1 MHGAINYFSP
11 VFLFLPVIFAL
22 LLIGT
27 ATRPNGME
35 IGNHKW
41 LQEVHR
47 DVFIKEGLNL
57 HSPGVM
63 GSFPSCANATGEWG
77 LCCQASLQRGHQSTG
92 LDTDYLSK
100 KVSVYIFFS
109 RDRKETFLIPDTSQ
123 ALHSVGEIAPVVGS
137 IWEHTLMIKWHSF
150 KNLSCLIPIACYQIK
165 ARPSNRWWIMTY
177 TEDTGGFRMK
187 SLCPHTDTLEPQLI

>member
-100 KVSVYIFFS
+100 KYIFFQGTG
-109 RDRKETFLIPDTSQ
+109 RKHSWFQTLPKLCILLVKLLLLSVLYGSTHLWLNDTV
-123 ALHSVGEIAPVVGS
+123 L
-137 IWEHTLMIKWHSF
+137 K
-150 KNLSCLIPIACYQIK
+150 
-165 ARPSNRWWIMTY
+165 TY
-177 TEDTGGFRMK
+177 
-187 SLCPHTDTLEPQLI
+187 LV